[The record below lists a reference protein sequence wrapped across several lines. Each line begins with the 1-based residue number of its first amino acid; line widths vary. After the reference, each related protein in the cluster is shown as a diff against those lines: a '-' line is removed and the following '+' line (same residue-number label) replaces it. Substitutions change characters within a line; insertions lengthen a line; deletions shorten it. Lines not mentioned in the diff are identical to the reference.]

1 MSIAFT
7 KLPGL
12 DAARLLAVVEPVLL
26 AHRVDG
32 VELIW
37 KTDRG
42 GMVLELTVERPG
54 SRLPGQGITVDVC
67 ADISRD
73 LSAALDVADL
83 IGPRYQLIV
92 GSPGVERSLYSLDDF
107 RRFSGQVAKVKLNG
121 PLEAEGA
128 LGKARTLRGTLFGVT
143 DEGLIEMETEYGQ
156 LRIPHDRVTEARLVF
171 EIVKAERPG
180 HGPKKGAAGKA
191 KKNPGAKPSLEE
203 RNRGAVADAAA
214 HADEK
219 GETPSR
225 DKKVEH

>member
-1 MSIAFT
+1 MAIAFT

-12 DAARLLAVVEPVLL
+12 DSARLLAVVEPVLA

-54 SRLPGQGITVDVC
+54 SRIPGQGITVDVC

-83 IGPRYQLIV
+83 IGPRYQLVV
-92 GSPGVERSLYSLDDF
+92 GSPGVERSLYSLDDY
-107 RRFSGQVAKVKLNG
+107 RRFSGQVAKLKLNG
-121 PLEAEGA
+121 PLEAEGPLA
-128 LGKARTLRGTLFGVT
+128 KARTLRGTLFGVT
-143 DEGLIEMETEYGQ
+143 EDGLVELESELGQ
-156 LRIPHDRVTEARLVF
+156 LRLSPERITEAHLVF

-180 HGPKKGAAGKA
+180 RGPKKGAAGKA
-191 KKNPGAKPSLEE
+191 KKTKGGPAVSED
-203 RNRGAVADAAA
+203 RGRAEVADVAAR
-214 HADEK
+214 ADETS
-219 GETPSR
+219 ETPSR